1 MNTFTAIPSKSLA
14 VRKRVCVHVCI
25 EREVGGKE
33 GQSVFSV
40 TSLLNS
46 AKLTCSEFG
55 RRESHCFQP
64 AHTCRAVL
72 AILQFAQQVWKMV
85 G

>member
-1 MNTFTAIPSKSLA
+1 MC
-14 VRKRVCVHVCI
+14 VCVYVCI

-46 AKLTCSEFG
+46 AKLACSELR
-55 RRESHCFQP
+55 RRESHRFQP
-64 AHTCRAVL
+64 AHTCQAVL